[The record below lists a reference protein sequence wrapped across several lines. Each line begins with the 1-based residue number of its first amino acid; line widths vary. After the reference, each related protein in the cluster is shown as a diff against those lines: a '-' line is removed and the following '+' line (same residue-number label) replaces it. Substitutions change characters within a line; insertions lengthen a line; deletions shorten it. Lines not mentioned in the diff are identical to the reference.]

1 MAQQRPPV
9 CGERHLPLQESR
21 KDPTT
26 HSLFLASPLC
36 YCGYGSLTNPFV
48 LQDNCPNLPNSGQE
62 DHDKDGLGDACDHD
76 DDNDGIPDDR
86 VRHQNILSLRTLVST
101 EKLNIAISRHFSSR
115 LEKVEES
122 GRNVRNN
129 IILGLWPKVQNSMA
143 LCP

>member
-62 DHDKDGLGDACDHD
+62 DHDKDELGDACDQD

-86 VRHQNILSLRTLVST
+86 VRDQNRTWLSTKKPNTAISSPFSYGL
-101 EKLNIAISRHFSSR
+101 EKL
-115 LEKVEES
+115 EES
-122 GRNVRNN
+122 GE
-129 IILGLWPKVQNSMA
+129 SE
-143 LCP
+143 